1 MPWSAEEMA
10 ARVAMDVEDDWIV
23 NIGVGLPTGV
33 LPHLQGRSVLLHSEN
48 GILGLGPPPAPGEE
62 DPDVVDAGKGYATFI
77 PGAAF
82 MDSSVSFALI
92 RSGRLDLAILGAYQV
107 SEQGDLANWRLPG
120 QRSGGIG
127 GAADIAYGAKRIF
140 AMLVHT
146 TRDGTSKL
154 VSRCTYPLTAAG
166 VVDRVYTDLGVFD
179 VTSHGFEVRELAPG
193 VSLDQVRA
201 ATPARLVV
209 PTPA

>member
-33 LPHLQGRSVLLHSEN
+33 LPHLQGRNVLLHSEN

-179 VTSHGFEVRELAPG
+179 VTSRGFEVRELAPG

-201 ATPARLVV
+201 ATSARLVV
-209 PTPA
+209 PAPA

>member
-1 MPWSAEEMA
+1 MPWSAEQMA
-10 ARVAMDVEDDWIV
+10 ARVALDVEDDWIV

-33 LPHLQGRSVLLHSEN
+33 LSHLQGRSVLLQSEN
-48 GILGLGPPPAPGEE
+48 GILGMGPPPAPGEE

-92 RSGRLDLAILGAYQV
+92 RSGRLDLAILGAYQI
-107 SEQGDLANWRLPG
+107 SEHGDLANWKLPG
-120 QRSGGIG
+120 QKSGGIG

-140 AMLVHT
+140 AMTLHT
-146 TRDGTSKL
+146 TRDGGPKL
-154 VSRCTYPLTAAG
+154 VPSLTYPITALG

-179 VTSHGFEVRELAPG
+179 VTPAGFAVRELAPG
-193 VSLDQVRA
+193 VSFDQVSA
-201 ATPARLVV
+201 ATSGRLGV
-209 PTPA
+209 PSSV